1 MTTIIKA
8 DYDTYCAIEDMVYS
22 ILEEEEPTQSFEDV
36 VTFAASLGVEFTVEN
51 WNSMVV
57 DFNER

>member
-8 DYDTYCAIEDMVYS
+8 DYDTYCAIEDMVYG
-22 ILEEEEPTQSFEDV
+22 ILEKEEPAQTFEDV
-36 VTFAASLGVEFTVEN
+36 VLFAASLGVEFTVEN

-57 DFNER
+57 DFDER

>member
-22 ILEEEEPTQSFEDV
+22 ILEEEEPTQTFEDV
-36 VTFAASLGVEFTVEN
+36 VSFAASLGVEFTVEN

-57 DFNER
+57 DFDER